1 MKISASKNKVMAFT
15 RKQHES
21 INFAKPYRMR
31 KEGVLN
37 CVINMEGE

>member
-1 MKISASKNKVMAFT
+1 MKINASKNKVMAFI

-21 INFAKPYRMR
+21 IDFAKPYRMR
-31 KEGVLN
+31 KGVLN